1 MAARPTDERRG
12 AVLRRR
18 RTRCRVC
25 LVNSP
30 AAGLRPPADQ
40 HAFDT
45 ARLAAW
51 MRSHVEG
58 FAGPIDVSQFAGGQS
73 NPTFLVQSARQRYV
87 LRRKP
92 PGKLLPSAHAVD
104 REYRVL
110 VALADTEVPVAKTY
124 ALCEDVSVIG
134 TAFYVMD
141 YVEGRLFWDAALPE
155 AAPPER
161 RAIYEE
167 MTRVIAALHAVD
179 YAAVGLQ
186 DYGKAGRYIERQVA
200 RWTQQYRAAETETI
214 EAMDRL
220 IEWLPQH
227 IPADEETCIVHGDF
241 RLDNAIFHSS
251 EPRILAVLDWELST
265 LGHPLVDLAYLCMR
279 YHLSAD
285 QFRGLAGLDVAA
297 LEIPSEAQC
306 VADYCRRRKR
316 APVEPRAWSYYLA
329 FNMFRL
335 AGILQGVLARAIQGN
350 ASSATAL
357 EAGRRARPL
366 AEQAWGLVRQSF
378 GA

>member
-1 MAARPTDERRG
+1 M
-12 AVLRRR
+12 
-18 RTRCRVC
+18 
-25 LVNSP
+25 NSP
-30 AAGLRPPADQ
+30 AAGLRPPPAQ

-51 MRSHVEG
+51 MQAHVDG
-58 FAGPIDVSQFAGGQS
+58 FAGPIDVQQFAGGQS
-73 NPTFLVQSARQRYV
+73 NPTYLVQSANHRYV

-104 REYRVL
+104 REYRVIM
-110 VALADTEVPVAKTY
+110 ALTDTDVPVARAR
-124 ALCEDVSVIG
+124 ALCRDASVIG
-134 TAFYVMD
+134 TDFYLMD

-155 AAPPER
+155 LAGKDR

-179 YAAVGLQ
+179 YTAVGLG
-186 DYGKAGRYIERQVA
+186 DFGKPGHYIERQVT

-214 EAMDRL
+214 DAMDRL
-220 IEWLPQH
+220 IDWLPLH
-227 IPADEETCIVHGDF
+227 IPADEETSIVHGDF
-241 RLDNAIFHSS
+241 RLDNAIYHPH
-251 EPRILAVLDWELST
+251 EPQILAVLDWELST

-279 YHLSAD
+279 YHLSAEL
-285 QFRGLAGLDVAA
+285 FKGLGGLDTAA
-297 LEIPSEAQC
+297 LQIPSEAEC
-306 VADYCRRRKR
+306 VADYCRRRGR
-316 APVEPRAWSYYLA
+316 SPVAPRDWTYYLA

-335 AGILQGVLARAIQGN
+335 TGILQGVLARAIQGN

-366 AEQAWGLVRQSF
+366 AEQAWALVRRSF
-378 GA
+378 DA